1 MGECELLRGG
11 GLLEFEE
18 VGEEDM
24 ECEKMKYS
32 EDKEDVVR
40 EKVSLCHDGNN
51 QCFEIQNLCINMSKI
66 DPTNE
71 EVENRCY

>member
-1 MGECELLRGG
+1 
-11 GLLEFEE
+11 
-18 VGEEDM
+18 M